1 MGLCNSPD
9 IFQEKMSELMVG
21 LEFARAYIDDLLVI
35 TTVSFSDHLDDLEE
49 VRSRLSE
56 SGLKVN
62 APKSFFGR
70 TELEYLGYWITQD
83 GVKPLSKK
91 VEAITNLAPPTNCK
105 GVCRLIHRPR

>member
-1 MGLCNSPD
+1 M
-9 IFQEKMSELMVG
+9 IG

-35 TTVSFSDHLDDLEE
+35 TTGPFDNHLVNLEK
-49 VRSRLSE
+49 VLSRLSE

-62 APKSFFGR
+62 TTKSFFGR

-91 VEAITNLAPPTNCK
+91 VEAITNLAAPKTRK
-105 GVCRLIHRPR
+105 TSEIFHRISESLSRYVGKTI